1 MMLKLRILDM
11 KRFLQVLDTCSTRV
25 QIVEPGGTHSCPI
38 YAAVQENLCQRFEA
52 AGHYLLLTLRVP
64 DPSDYRK
71 IVNYYVGDC

>member
-1 MMLKLRILDM
+1 M
-11 KRFLQVLDTCSTRV
+11 
-25 QIVEPGGTHSCPI
+25 QIVEPDGTHSCPI

-52 AGHYLLLTLRVP
+52 AGHYLPLTLRVP

>member
-25 QIVEPGGTHSCPI
+25 QIVEPDGTHSCPI
-38 YAAVQENLCQRFEA
+38 YAAVQENLRQRFEA
-52 AGHYLLLTLRVP
+52 AGHYLTLRVP